1 MYAPNQLHSSV
12 VYNWISNLLDDQFYK
27 WINYIEK
34 KNLSRKSDK
43 KSCWFWL
50 FILLCKMVSSHI
62 YTLLYIA
69 TCLSSSHIKHGS
81 FDRKNFLKI
90 HFNFS
95 ILFQNVNDIVA
106 IRCTR
111 ICCNM
116 NRPHT
121 FACAQNF
128 NIYVFFLP
136 DAFFIQFNS
145 TNNKLD
151 RILSNW
157 QKGFP
162 VCMHQIEIFEYDL
175 EFEINSFELYHWVL
189 KAIYLNHSLFLPGI
203 HQIN

>member
-12 VYNWISNLLDDQFYK
+12 VYDWISNLLDDQFYK

-111 ICCNM
+111 ICAIWTD
-116 NRPHT
+116 H
-121 FACAQNF
+121 
-128 NIYVFFLP
+128 IHL
-136 DAFFIQFNS
+136 
-145 TNNKLD
+145 
-151 RILSNW
+151 
-157 QKGFP
+157 
-162 VCMHQIEIFEYDL
+162 H
-175 EFEINSFELYHWVL
+175 VL
-189 KAIYLNHSLFLPGI
+189 KISTFTYFCYQMHFLYNSI
-203 HQIN
+203 QQTTN